1 MNRLIAL
8 LWGHMSSYYKS
19 YDVEDIYILALDLKR
34 RSFTCN
40 ITKKLSLSQ
49 IEKLIYIQ
57 FAIYLDRYYS
67 ILSVFP

>member
-8 LWGHMSSYYKS
+8 LWGHMSPYYKS

-40 ITKKLSLSQ
+40 ITKKLSLPSV
-49 IEKLIYIQ
+49 KFLTNTNK
-57 FAIYLDRYYS
+57 
-67 ILSVFP
+67 ILTKIC